1 MVFKRVQKTLQPKW
15 YKNKFSQLRDQRDYF
30 HLKFKIL
37 KIIKYIY
44 RNEQAYQL
52 SSCKMNYF
60 DEAIQSGKK
69 RIWTHL
75 KDINSECKSSIKCVE
90 INGQK
95 IENTKQIC
103 ECLNNHDSRKTN
115 ITDRKFNASS
125 PKVAGLM
132 TRLVLTHFHIHVFS
146 LIKFL
151 PNF

>member
-1 MVFKRVQKTLQPKW
+1 MKL
-15 YKNKFSQLRDQRDYF
+15 YNL
-30 HLKFKIL
+30 
-37 KIIKYIY
+37 
-44 RNEQAYQL
+44 E
-52 SSCKMNYF
+52 
-60 DEAIQSGKK
+60 KK

-75 KDINSECKSSIKCVE
+75 KDINSECKGSIKCVD

-103 ECLNNHDSRKTN
+103 ECLNNHDSRNKN

-132 TRLVLTHFHIHVFS
+132 TRLVLTHFHIHEFS